1 MQDKTAVVIPNYNMP
16 ERTDALVEYLMEHA
30 KAPHDIYVVDNGSDI
45 MPPSQYTNVFIEE
58 NCQTTCGWLTGMR
71 AADTVPTTTCRSALT
86 RWWNILRSTLR
97 LPTTCGWLT
106 GMRAADTVEKHH
118 GKSYLAYLIM
128 ITSTEFVEESGDPLT
143 PLVEFLVANPNA
155 AVVHAALTED
165 STSALG
171 QQMKDRG
178 SGKPRR
184 TYLIDNIAALWR
196 ADWLNSIG
204 RFRPELR
211 MGWGV
216 LRETCWMARRD
227 RKTIWIHEGTCVKKV
242 SNIGYKMKRMN
253 MTAIRRGELADA
265 EAKLILEPIYG
276 PDFKEKLGHEWT
288 RPTRNGW
295 ECDY

>member
-1 MQDKTAVVIPNYNMP
+1 MTESLNKTAVIIPNYNMP
-16 ERTDALVEYLMEHA
+16 ERTDALVEYLAKHA
-30 KAPHDIYVVDNGSDI
+30 KAPHDIYVVDNGSNL
-45 MPPSQYTNVFIEE
+45 MSPSQYTNVFIEE
-58 NCQTTCGWLTGMR
+58 NCQ
-71 AADTVPTTTCRSALT
+71 
-86 RWWNILRSTLR
+86 
-97 LPTTCGWLT
+97 TTCGWLT

-155 AVVHAALTED
+155 AVVHAALTAD
-165 STSALG
+165 STSALS
-171 QQMKDRG
+171 QQMMDRG

-216 LRETCWMARRD
+216 LPEACWMARRD
-227 RKTIWIHEGTCVKKV
+227 RRGIWIHEGTVVKKV

-253 MTAIRRGELADA
+253 MTAKERRGFASA
-265 EAKLILEPIYG
+265 EARLILEPIYG
-276 PDFKEKLGHEWT
+276 PDFNEKLGHEWT
-288 RPTRNGW
+288 KHTGNEW